1 MRDYFEPQLHRK
13 LVDCTSAGNC
23 AATLKPRP
31 RRAFV
36 LTIGVNDYDDDDL
49 DLSFAETDARLM
61 DELLATL
68 PGFEV
73 RRASLTTTGPDQR
86 RRPVT
91 AEHIQLALSLLGEL
105 TQEGVDA
112 RKTLRQAGHDVS
124 ALDTAS
130 PDDVVIISFSGHGFA
145 DKTGRFA
152 LLPSNTLWPDKKGAP
167 DPDTTV
173 TADDLTGWLRYVN
186 AGEMNFIIDACHAG
200 ASVSTP
206 DFNPGPMGDA
216 GLGQLAYDKSMRI
229 LAATQADDV
238 ALEAGKVSR
247 GLLTHALATGLQPP
261 EAPATPVRALV
272 ADEDGDGVVRLDEW
286 LRDAVRRLPALSA
299 AVQTGG
305 DSVATR
311 GLRVVLATPAARPT
325 RTQEPS
331 LFDFD
336 PQPSAVIVKARP

>member
-145 DKTGRFA
+145 DKIGRFA

-206 DFNPGPMGDA
+206 DFNPGPTGDA

-247 GLLTHALATGLQPP
+247 GLLTH
-261 EAPATPVRALV
+261 
-272 ADEDGDGVVRLDEW
+272 
-286 LRDAVRRLPALSA
+286 
-299 AVQTGG
+299 
-305 DSVATR
+305 
-311 GLRVVLATPAARPT
+311 VLATPAARLA